1 MNREPVRAWV
11 GLGGNLGDVEATLNE
26 ALMALDGLPQTSIRA
41 QSAFYRSPP
50 WGRTDQP
57 AFINAA
63 VELQTRLAPR
73 VLLDYLLEI
82 EIRFGRVRKP
92 GDKWGPR
99 KLDLDLLV
107 FGDEQLNQPGL
118 HVPHPRLSERAF
130 VLVPLNEIAAK
141 LDIPGHGVVRDLLAG
156 VDASG
161 IEAWG

>member
-1 MNREPVRAWV
+1 MNRDPVRAWV
-11 GLGGNLGDVEATLNE
+11 GLGGNLGDVESTLNE
-26 ALMALDGLPQTSIRA
+26 ALMAIDGLPQTSIRA

-82 EIRFGRVRKP
+82 ETRFGRVRKP
-92 GDKWGPR
+92 EDKWGPR

-107 FGDEQLNQPGL
+107 FGDEQLNLPGM
-118 HVPHPRLSERAF
+118 HVPHPLLHVRAF
-130 VLVPLNEIAAK
+130 ALVPLVEASPDAW
-141 LDIPGHGVVRDLLAG
+141 IPGRGRADAALRALARD
-156 VDASG
+156 G
-161 IEAWG
+161 IEVVG

>member
-26 ALMALDGLPQTSIRA
+26 ALMALDGLPQTSIRS

-107 FGDEQLNQPGL
+107 FGNEQLNQPGL

-130 VLVPLNEIAAK
+130 VLVPLNEIAAR

-161 IEAWG
+161 IEAWD

>member
-11 GLGGNLGDVEATLNE
+11 GLGGNLGDVEATLTE
-26 ALMALDGLPQTSIRA
+26 ALMVLDGLPQTSIRS

-57 AFINAA
+57 AFTNAA
-63 VELQTRLAPR
+63 VELQTRLAAR

-82 EIRFGRVRKP
+82 ETRFGRVRRP
-92 GDKWGPR
+92 DDKWGPR

-107 FGDEQLNQPGL
+107 FGDEQLNQPGM

-130 VLVPLNEIAAK
+130 VLVPMNEIAPR
-141 LDIPGHGVVRDLLAG
+141 LEIPGLGVVRDLLAAI
-156 VDASG
+156 DATG
-161 IEAWG
+161 IEAMD

>member
-141 LDIPGHGVVRDLLAG
+141 LDIPGQGVVRDLLAG